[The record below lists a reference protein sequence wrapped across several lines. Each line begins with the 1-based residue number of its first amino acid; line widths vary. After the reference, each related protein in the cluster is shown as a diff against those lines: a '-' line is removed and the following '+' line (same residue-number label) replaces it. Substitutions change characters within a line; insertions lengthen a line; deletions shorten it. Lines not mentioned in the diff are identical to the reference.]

1 MGDLDLDLD
10 RERERAR
17 LRDDIVAS
25 SIIAINI
32 SSGLR
37 DIRRD
42 IFSYKILIS
51 YQSPFRSWHA
61 QSYSAQ
67 LCHIL
72 LQFRF
77 ASSLFGTFTHR
88 QFTRE
93 Q

>member
-10 RERERAR
+10 RERERERAR

-51 YQSPFRSWHA
+51 
-61 QSYSAQ
+61 
-67 LCHIL
+67 
-72 LQFRF
+72 
-77 ASSLFGTFTHR
+77 
-88 QFTRE
+88 
-93 Q
+93 